1 LKQSFFFV
9 FYRARAEV
17 HPIPMPT
24 SRDTRD
30 SFMCYYARRNAT
42 VSSIVAVIDP
52 VDHPG
57 QHIGLISIFCLSM
70 LL

>member
-1 LKQSFFFV
+1 
-9 FYRARAEV
+9 
-17 HPIPMPT
+17 
-24 SRDTRD
+24 
-30 SFMCYYARRNAT
+30 MCYYARRNAT

-70 LL
+70 LLWLWRNVPPDDASKADVLPKEDALRRY